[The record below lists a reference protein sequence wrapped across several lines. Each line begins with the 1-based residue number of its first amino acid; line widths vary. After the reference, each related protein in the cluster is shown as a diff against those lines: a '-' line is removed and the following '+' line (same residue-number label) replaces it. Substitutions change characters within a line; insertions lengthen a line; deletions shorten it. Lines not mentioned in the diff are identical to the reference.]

1 MCRTGS
7 FMIAAAVILAGVGAW
22 AASTAYTHTP
32 GDAPI
37 GDRLDPSHMT
47 MNARDLPA
55 EEFVDLTFVFN

>member
-1 MCRTGS
+1 MRRIGT
-7 FMIAAAVILAGVGAW
+7 FTVAAAMILAGVGAW

-32 GDAPI
+32 GNVAI

-47 MNARDLPA
+47 MNVQDLPT